1 MKKEEIQKRKSIFN
15 KQVIMQFNQ
24 NILESLSGGK
34 LPDEQENM
42 RIANKL
48 GLLIVIFLLFQFC
61 VVVALVFKTFAV

>member
-15 KQVIMQFNQ
+15 KQVMMQFNQ

-42 RIANKL
+42 RVANKL